1 MNAIS
6 IVGVEGLPEF
16 TVGDD
21 LASLIKAKCELS
33 DGDILVVTSK
43 IVSKVEGRLV
53 TAPNRTSAI
62 VHESVRVVAQRGET
76 VISQTRHG
84 FVMAA
89 AGVDASNLPVGQ
101 IALLPLDPD
110 GSARQLRAELAKTTG
125 KRIAVLITD
134 TFGRPWR
141 DGLID
146 QAVGCAGLA
155 VISDYRG
162 QRDGFGNE
170 LHASVTALAD
180 EIASASELVR
190 SKLSQVPVALI
201 RGLQQYVTDEDGPG
215 VASLIRNASDD
226 WFRLGHRETITSRRT
241 VRDFSDQ
248 PVDDLLIREAISAAI
263 TAPAPHHSTPWRFA
277 VVYSA
282 DARKELLDA
291 MTAAWRTDLRGDGFS
306 EESIDLRVNRGAFL
320 YSAPTLVI
328 PCLVKN
334 ARHVY
339 PDAPRNSAEDAMFTL
354 SGGAAIENFLLFLNA
369 EGVGTAWVSAALFC
383 APVVRE
389 VLALEHDW
397 EPLGTIAVGYPASKA
412 TPRTAKDVDSFFRQ
426 Y

>member
-6 IVGVEGLPEF
+6 IVGIEGLPEF

-21 LASLIKAKCELS
+21 LALLISKKCELN

-43 IVSKVEGRLV
+43 IISKVEGRIV
-53 TAPNRTSAI
+53 SAPDRTAAI
-62 VHESVRVVAQRGET
+62 ADESVRVVAQRGET

-89 AGVDASNLPVGQ
+89 AGVDASNLAVGQ
-101 IALLPLDPD
+101 VALLPLDPD
-110 GSARQLRAELAKTTG
+110 ASARELREKLMKATG
-125 KRIAVLITD
+125 KRIAVIITD

-155 VISDYRG
+155 VMADYRG
-162 QRDGFGNE
+162 QRDSYGNE
-170 LHASVTALAD
+170 LHASVTAIAD

-190 SKLSQVPVALI
+190 SKLSQIPVALI
-201 RGLQQYVTDEDGPG
+201 QGLDRYVTEEDGPG
-215 VASLIRNASDD
+215 VASLIRNPSDD
-226 WFRLGHRETITSRRT
+226 WFRLGHREAITSRRT
-241 VRDFSDQ
+241 IRHFSDE
-248 PVDDLLIREAISAAI
+248 PVNDLLIREAIGAAI
-263 TAPAPHHSTPWRFA
+263 TAPAPHHSAPWRFA
-277 VVYSA
+277 VVQSPA
-282 DARKELLDA
+282 VREKLLDA
-291 MTAAWRTDLRGDGFS
+291 MTATWRADLRRDGFTG
-306 EESIDLRVNRGAFL
+306 ESIELRVKRGAFL
-320 YSAPTLVI
+320 YSAPLLVI

-334 ARHVY
+334 ARHEY
-339 PDAPRNSAEDAMFTL
+339 PDAARNAAEDAMFTL

-369 EGVGTAWVSAALFC
+369 EGVGSAWVSAALFC

-389 VLALEHDW
+389 VLDLADDW
-397 EPLGTIAVGYPASKA
+397 EPLGTIAVGYPASKSA
-412 TPRTAKDVDSFFRQ
+412 PRQAKDVGGFFLK